1 MYDRIDL
8 TTTPGRDHII
18 ASTVL
23 DYDDVFTGDVENGG
37 GEFFLFS
44 SEPKEAPE
52 VGHEPSAWPEG
63 HFETAGEPDD
73 DEDDDTDDDDDFGD
87 EDADDEDADDEG
99 TEDGDPEEP

>member
-23 DYDDVFTGDVENGG
+23 DYDDVFTGDVEDGG
-37 GEFFLFS
+37 FATFS
-44 SEPKEAPE
+44 TEPKEAPE

-73 DEDDDTDDDDDFGD
+73 DEDDDTDDDDDL
-87 EDADDEDADDEG
+87 DDEDADDEEGDG
-99 TEDGDPEEP
+99 TDDDE